1 MAESPPPHSSG
12 SGLPPGVGVIMARVP
27 PALATTLFPLLAALL
42 YAFGALVLKRSS
54 DLGVGLWR
62 TTFVANLIVA
72 GLFSF
77 LWLLGGPPIERE
89 MLWQPGIIAMCLF
102 LGQLAQFL
110 ALDKGDVSVAVP
122 VFGLKVILV
131 AFLTP
136 LLIGEAVGAKLW
148 AAAFLS
154 VLGITFLNR
163 KDAGQPPRHLLL
175 TFVSGGFGAVAFA
188 VFDVLVQKWGP
199 QWGVGRLLPCI
210 FWINALLSF
219 GLIFRFS
226 APLSAIRPQAWPW
239 LAGGSVLLGTQS
251 IIFVSTLAVF
261 GKATS
266 ANIVYASRGL
276 LSVALVWMIGHW
288 FKNAEQHLGPQVM
301 RWRLAGALMMM
312 SAIVLVVV

>member
-1 MAESPPPHSSG
+1 MVSAPVSP
-12 SGLPPGVGVIMARVP
+12 AF
-27 PALATTLFPLLAALL
+27 ATSLFPFIAALL

-62 TTFVANLIVA
+62 TTFVANVIVA
-72 GLFSF
+72 GLFSL
-77 LWLLGGPPIERE
+77 LWLLGGPPVEKE

-102 LGQLAQFL
+102 IGQLSQFL
-110 ALDKGDVSVAVP
+110 ALEKGDVSVAVP

-131 AFLTP
+131 AFFTP
-136 LLIGEAVGAKLW
+136 ILIGDPVSLKLW
-148 AAAFLS
+148 IAAFLS

-163 KDAGQPPRHLLL
+163 KDAGKPPRHLLI
-175 TFVSGGFGAVAFA
+175 TFVAGGIGAVAFA

-199 QWGVGRLLPCI
+199 HWGGAGRLLPCI

-219 GLIFRFS
+219 GLVFRFS

-239 LAGGSVLLGTQS
+239 LAGGSALLGTQS
-251 IIFVSTLAVF
+251 IIFVSTLAIY

-276 LSVALVWMIGHW
+276 LSIVLVWMIGHW
-288 FKNAEQHLGPQVM
+288 FKNAEQHLGPTVM
-301 RWRLAGALMMM
+301 RWRLAGALLMM

>member
-1 MAESPPPHSSG
+1 MAGVSP
-12 SGLPPGVGVIMARVP
+12 AF
-27 PALATTLFPLLAALL
+27 ATTLFPLIAALL

-77 LWLLGGPPIERE
+77 LWLLGGPPVEIVD
-89 MLWQPGIIAMCLF
+89 LWQPGVIAMCLF
-102 LGQLAQFL
+102 IGQISQFL
-110 ALDKGDVSVAVP
+110 ALEKGDVSVAVP

-131 AFLTP
+131 AFITP
-136 LLIGEAVGAKLW
+136 LLIHETVGVKLW
-148 AAAFLS
+148 IAAFLS

-163 KDAGQPPRHLLL
+163 KDIGQPPRHLLI
-175 TFVSGGFGAVAFA
+175 TFVAGGIGAVAFA
-188 VFDVLVQKWGP
+188 IFDVLVQKWGP
-199 QWGVGRLLPCI
+199 YWGVGRLLPCI

-226 APLSAIRPQAWPW
+226 APLTAIRPQAWPW
-239 LAGGSVLLGTQS
+239 LAGGSALLGTQS

-276 LSVALVWMIGHW
+276 LSVVLVWVIGHW
-288 FKNAEQHLGPQVM
+288 FMNAEQHLGPKVM
-301 RWRLAGALMMM
+301 RWRMAGALLMM

>member
-1 MAESPPPHSSG
+1 MPRRGKQRLIRFP
-12 SGLPPGVGVIMARVP
+12 RVLLAHVS

-62 TTFVANLIVA
+62 TTFVANVIVA
-72 GLFSF
+72 ALFSF
-77 LWLLGGPPIERE
+77 LWLLGGPPVEKE
-89 MLWQPGIIAMCLF
+89 LLWQPGVIAMCLF
-102 LGQLAQFL
+102 VGQLSQFL
-110 ALDKGDVSVAVP
+110 ALEKGDVSVAVP

-136 LLIGEAVGAKLW
+136 ILIGEAVGLKLW
-148 AAAFLS
+148 IAAFLS
-154 VLGITFLNR
+154 VLGITCLNR
-163 KDAGQPPRHLLL
+163 KDEDKPPRNLLV
-175 TFVSGGFGAVAFA
+175 TFIAGGTGAVAFA

-199 QWGVGRLLPCI
+199 SWGAGRLLPCI

-226 APLSAIRPQAWPW
+226 APLSRVPGKAWPW
-239 LAGGSVLLGTQS
+239 LLGGSALLGVQS
-251 IIFVSTLAVF
+251 ITFVSTLAVF
-261 GKATS
+261 GKATN

-276 LSVALVWMIGHW
+276 LSVVLVWMVGHW
-288 FKNAEQHLGPQVM
+288 FMNAEQHLGPKVM
-301 RWRLAGALMMM
+301 RWRLIGALLMM

>member
-1 MAESPPPHSSG
+1 MQGPPCVLRALVSP
-12 SGLPPGVGVIMARVP
+12 AF
-27 PALATTLFPLLAALL
+27 ATALFPFVAALL
-42 YAFGALVLKRSS
+42 YAFGALILKRSS

-72 GLFSF
+72 ALFSL
-77 LWLLGGPPIERE
+77 LWLLGGPPVDKEL
-89 MLWQPGIIAMCLF
+89 LWQPGVIAMCLF
-102 LGQLAQFL
+102 VGQISQFL
-110 ALDKGDVSVAVP
+110 ALEKGDVSVAVP

-136 LLIGEAVGAKLW
+136 VLIGEAVGLKIW

-163 KDAGQPPRHLLL
+163 KDAGAPPRNLLI
-175 TFVSGGFGAVAFA
+175 TFIAGGIGSVAFA

-199 QWGVGRLLPCI
+199 AWGAGRLLPCI

-226 APLSAIRPQAWPW
+226 APLSAVPGKAWPW
-239 LAGGSVLLGTQS
+239 LLGGSALLGVQS
-251 IIFVSTLAVF
+251 ITFVSTLAIF
-261 GKATS
+261 GRATS

-276 LSVALVWMIGHW
+276 LSVVLVWMVGHW
-288 FKNAEQHLGPQVM
+288 FKNAEQHLAPAVL
-301 RWRLAGALMMM
+301 RWRMAGALMMM

>member
-1 MAESPPPHSSG
+1 MS
-12 SGLPPGVGVIMARVP
+12 VIRARVS
-27 PALATTLFPLLAALL
+27 PAFATTLFPFIAALL

-77 LWLLGGPPIERE
+77 LWLLGGPPVEKE
-89 MLWQPGIIAMCLF
+89 LLWQPGVIAMCLF
-102 LGQLAQFL
+102 VGQLSQFL
-110 ALDKGDVSVAVP
+110 ALEKGDVSVAVP

-131 AFLTP
+131 AFFTP
-136 LLIGEAVGAKLW
+136 MLIGEAVGMKLW
-148 AAAFLS
+148 IAAFLS
-154 VLGITFLNR
+154 VLGITFLNQ
-163 KDAGQPPRHLLL
+163 KDAGKPHKHLLI
-175 TFVSGGFGAVAFA
+175 TFVAGGIGAASFA

-199 QWGVGRLLPCI
+199 YWGAGRLLPCI

-226 APLSAIRPQAWPW
+226 APLSAIPRQAWRW
-239 LAGGSVLLGTQS
+239 LGGGSLLLGTQS

-276 LSVALVWMIGHW
+276 LSVGLVWMIGHW
-288 FKNAEQHLGPQVM
+288 FVNAEQHLGPKVM
-301 RWRLAGALMMM
+301 RWRLAGALLMM

>member
-1 MAESPPPHSSG
+1 M
-12 SGLPPGVGVIMARVP
+12 P
-27 PALATTLFPLLAALL
+27 PALATTLFPLIAALL

-72 GLFSF
+72 SLFSL
-77 LWLLGGPPIERE
+77 LWLLGGPPVEKAN
-89 MLWQPGIIAMCLF
+89 LYQPGVIALCLF
-102 LGQLAQFL
+102 VGQISQFL
-110 ALDKGDVSVAVP
+110 ALERGDVSVAVP

-136 LLIGEAVGAKLW
+136 ILIGEAVGLKLW
-148 AAAFLS
+148 VAAFLS

-163 KDAGQPPRHLLL
+163 KDAGQPPRNLGI
-175 TFVSGGFGAVAFA
+175 TFLAGGIGAVAFA

-199 QWGVGRLLPCI
+199 AWGAGRLLPCI

-226 APLSAIRPQAWPW
+226 APLSAVPGKAWPW
-239 LAGGSVLLGTQS
+239 LVGGSVLLSTQS
-251 IIFVSTLAVF
+251 ILFVSTLAIY

-276 LSVALVWMIGHW
+276 LSVLLVWMIGHW
-288 FKNAEQHLGPQVM
+288 FMNAEQNLGKVVL
-301 RWRLAGALMMM
+301 RWRLAGALLMM

>member
-1 MAESPPPHSSG
+1 M
-12 SGLPPGVGVIMARVP
+12 
-27 PALATTLFPLLAALL
+27 
-42 YAFGALVLKRSS
+42 LKRSS

-77 LWLLGGPPIERE
+77 LWLLGGPPVEIVD
-89 MLWQPGIIAMCLF
+89 LWQPGVIAMCLF
-102 LGQLAQFL
+102 VGQLAQFL
-110 ALDKGDVSVAVP
+110 ALEKGDVSVAVP

-131 AFLTP
+131 AFFTP
-136 LLIGEAVGAKLW
+136 LLIGEAVGVKLW
-148 AAAFLS
+148 IAAFLS

-163 KDAGQPPRHLLL
+163 KDAGQPPRHLLI
-175 TFVSGGFGAVAFA
+175 TFVAGGIGAVAFA
-188 VFDVLVQKWGP
+188 IFDVLVQKWGP
-199 QWGVGRLLPCI
+199 YWGVGRLLPCI

-226 APLSAIRPQAWPW
+226 APLSAIRVQAWPW
-239 LAGGSVLLGTQS
+239 LVGGSVLLGTQS

-288 FKNAEQHLGPQVM
+288 FMNAEQHLGPKVM
-301 RWRLAGALMMM
+301 RWRLAGALLMM